1 LSESVL
7 VNVKA
12 MALESVFEN
21 MLERGGT
28 VKCFVL
34 KLIMLYNYAI
44 VKQEKAR
51 QKLVVTSRKMTH
63 HYEWLAIKKL

>member
-1 LSESVL
+1 
-7 VNVKA
+7 
-12 MALESVFEN
+12 
-21 MLERGGT
+21 MLERGGK